1 MGVIRR
7 SIEIN
12 APVEKV
18 FEFVSSPKNWTTYL
32 TALVKVENLSTEEI
46 QQGTTFDW
54 TYRMMGMD
62 FSGKG
67 QVLEY
72 EKGKRFKMKMEGHFP
87 ITETY
92 LFEGDDKKTTLT
104 VEIEYELP
112 GKVLGVLADKMVV
125 EKLNVKEADTV
136 LEKIK
141 TICEEA

>member
-1 MGVIRR
+1 MAVIRR
-7 SIEIN
+7 SIDIN
-12 APVEKV
+12 APLAKV

-32 TALVKVENLSTEEI
+32 TALVKVENLSSETLAP
-46 QQGTTFDW
+46 GVTFDW

-62 FSGKG
+62 FNGKG

-72 EKGKRFKMKMEGHFP
+72 EKDKRFKMRMEGHFP

-92 LFEGDDKKTTLT
+92 HFDGDDKRTTLT

-125 EKLNVKEADTV
+125 EKLNVKEADSV